1 MGNLFDSIG
10 EIAGMWICDNCDTL
24 ASVNY
29 GVGEIIVNQCECVT
43 LDWNDN
49 EQI

>member
-49 EQI
+49 E